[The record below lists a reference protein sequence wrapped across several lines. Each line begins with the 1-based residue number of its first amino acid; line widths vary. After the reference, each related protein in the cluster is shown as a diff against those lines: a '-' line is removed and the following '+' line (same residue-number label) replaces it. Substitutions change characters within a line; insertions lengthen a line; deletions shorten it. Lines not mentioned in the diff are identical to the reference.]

1 VRKHSGR
8 VAGRYLS
15 QFLLCRLPC
24 RSRCGYVRA
33 QTRRRRSQRII
44 EHGQAAGEGSARPIG
59 HIAGE
64 LLPHHSFCLHQP
76 TARLSQVNGLLRR
89 LRCVHQPPDREC
101 AHGQDSLAQLGI
113 IKGRAVVLE
122 RCHHSTR
129 LTHHSN
135 YPARWGDP
143 CGQSRRGHKG
153 QARRQPVQQA
163 KLRVPNR
170 PREPPFQ
177 RERVPRLT
185 KLDHEPGET
194 AIRRDPRRAG
204 RKYRNAAS
212 RHGDGYQRLKR
223 RPSPSYRLE
232 QAGGA
237 KHDTQDSSCQPRRPH
252 GIAAHIQER
261 GSGQTGAR
269 RRGQPADPGECRKR
283 ANPGGGSHGTRKEA
297 GRRGTRRP

>member
-1 VRKHSGR
+1 MRKHSGR
-8 VAGRYLS
+8 VAGRHPS

-24 RSRCGYVRA
+24 RSRCGDVRA

-89 LRCVHQPPDREC
+89 LRCVHQPPDCEC
-101 AHGQDSLAQLGI
+101 AYGQDSLAQLRI
-113 IKGRAVVLE
+113 IKSRAVVLE
-122 RCHHSTR
+122 SRHHRTR
-129 LTHHSN
+129 LTHH
-135 YPARWGDP
+135 GDDP
-143 CGQSRRGHKG
+143 ICWSDPGGQSRRGHEG

-177 RERVPRLT
+177 RERVLRVA

-194 AIRRDPRRAG
+194 AVCRDPRRAE
-204 RKYRNAAS
+204 RKYGNAAS
-212 RHGDGYQRLKR
+212 CHGHGYQRLKHR
-223 RPSPSYRLE
+223 SSPRYRLE
-232 QAGGA
+232 HPGGA
-237 KHDTQDSSCQPRRPH
+237 
-252 GIAAHIQER
+252 E
-261 GSGQTGAR
+261 
-269 RRGQPADPGECRKR
+269 
-283 ANPGGGSHGTRKEA
+283 
-297 GRRGTRRP
+297 